1 MEKKPTLTNTKAE
14 ILEAYTE
21 LLKKKESES
30 NKNPKEEKAQEQ
42 KVETVKAAASLSAES
57 IAKGLTDIKL
67 NISASLDKVENSLLQ
82 EFNKLE
88 KLQEAIRYESGYLED
103 LYGIKANADS
113 LAVLIAAN
121 KEKRQFFDKEMDD
134 KKTIF
139 DELMQEKKQGWEK
152 EQKERTQQWKE
163 EEELRKKLQKRE
175 EDEYKYMQNITR
187 KKEEDEYL
195 SKKSAQEKELA
206 EKKQTVEK
214 NLGERESLIATK
226 EQELESLRKQ
236 VADFPSMLEK
246 EIASAKAQQEQQMSM
261 QYKFE
266 KDLFA
271 KETEG
276 EVKLLQQRISSLETR
291 IKEQDLVITALN
303 EKANT
308 AGSQVQNIAMKALDS
323 AASMRFQ
330 PTEKR
335 EEKEK

>member
-1 MEKKPTLTNTKAE
+1 MDKKPTLTNTKAE
-14 ILEAYTE
+14 ILEAYND

-30 NKNPKEEKAQEQ
+30 NKNPKEQKAQEQ
-42 KVETVKAAASLSAES
+42 KEEIVKSATSLSAES
-57 IAKGLTDIKL
+57 IVKGLTDIKL

-88 KLQEAIRYESGYLED
+88 KLQEAIRYESAYLED

-121 KEKRQFFDKEMDD
+121 KEKRQFFDKEMED
-134 KKTIF
+134 KKSIF
-139 DELMQEKKQGWEK
+139 DEIMQEKKQAWDK
-152 EQKERTQQWKE
+152 EQKERSQQWKE
-163 EEELRKKLQKRE
+163 EDELRKKMIKRE
-175 EDEYKYMQNITR
+175 DDEYRYTQSIMR

-195 SKKSAQEKELA
+195 SKRAAEEKELA

-214 NLGERESLIATK
+214 NLEDRENLINNK

-236 VADFPSMLEK
+236 VADFPASLEK
-246 EIASAKAQQEQQMSM
+246 EITAAKAHQEQQLAT

-271 KETEG
+271 KEMEG
-276 EVKLLQQRISSLETR
+276 EVKLLQQRILSLESR
-291 IKEQDLVITALN
+291 IKEQDILITTLN
-303 EKANT
+303 DKANT

-323 AASMRFQ
+323 AASLRFQ
-330 PTEKR
+330 ATEKR